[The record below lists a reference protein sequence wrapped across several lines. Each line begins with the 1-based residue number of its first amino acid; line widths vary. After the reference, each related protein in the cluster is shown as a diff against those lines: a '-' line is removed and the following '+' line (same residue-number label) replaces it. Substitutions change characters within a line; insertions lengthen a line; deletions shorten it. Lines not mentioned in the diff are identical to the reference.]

1 MGRQVGGGGRYAHC
15 ASAGLFS
22 EMTTKLSVS
31 FFLSAEKRM
40 LSIFQKQKQNELLHI
55 GVLLGAFPVGGD
67 DCNV

>member
-1 MGRQVGGGGRYAHC
+1 MGRQVGGGGRYAPC
-15 ASAGLFS
+15 ASACLFS
-22 EMTTKLSVS
+22 EMTTKRV

-55 GVLLGAFPVGGD
+55 GVLLGAIPVGGD